1 MKKDELLSIC
11 RQQEALLNAARETLE
26 EQTARIQ
33 ELTEQLE
40 SCRLLEAENEQ
51 WRTRCS
57 ELEASLTGLEAQ
69 FSRETAHLNATWQT
83 SCVTLAA
90 EWNTKLAA
98 LSAQLQAQENE
109 HAAEWSRLRTK
120 LAELQSRGE
129 TELRSY
135 VREYMQNWQA
145 EQASEANPPVGDE
158 LENSVRDFV
167 SGLINDLES
176 ALAG

>member
-26 EQTARIQ
+26 EQTAKIQ

-57 ELEASLTGLEAQ
+57 ELEVSLTGHEERC
-69 FSRETAHLNATWQT
+69 SRETAHLNATWQT
-83 SCVTLAA
+83 SCETLAA
-90 EWNTKLAA
+90 EWNAKLAV
-98 LSAQLQAQENE
+98 LSAQLQVQESE
-109 HAAEWSRLRTK
+109 HAAEWSRLRAR

-129 TELRSY
+129 AELKSY
-135 VREYMQNWQA
+135 VREYVQNWQTEIGNEVA
-145 EQASEANPPVGDE
+145 PPVEDE
-158 LENSVRDFV
+158 FENSVRDFV
-167 SGLINDLES
+167 SGLISDLES